1 MCIGPWLFFVALYII
16 IYTRLKQVNTMQI
29 IYPTELKKTQN
40 LIYDKTF
47 SLLSQ
52 ILLSQLINER

>member
-29 IYPTELKKTQN
+29 IYPTGLKKTQN